1 MWVVKLG
8 GSLIDSAELQS
19 WLGVLASFGGGR
31 VVIVPG
37 GGPFANQVRR
47 AQDLWGF
54 DNKVA
59 HRMAILAMEQYGLMM
74 TGIRPDLR
82 RASSQMEMQRLLRE
96 AAVPVWLPGPMTFE
110 NPEIPESWEI
120 TSDSLAAW
128 LAEKM
133 GAEMLVLVKPFEPTG
148 DVLTALDLC
157 ARGVVDPLF
166 PTLTREAHYESRLF
180 GKTEHG
186 MMERMLVTGMRGGSL
201 IHTRRPELTV
211 APPAGRARATKRQH
225 RSPQRTS
232 PTGQRG

>member
-82 RASSQMEMQRLLRE
+82 RASSQMEMERLLRE
-96 AAVPVWLPGPMTFE
+96 AAVPVWLPGVMTFE

-128 LAEKM
+128 LAETM

-148 DVLTALDLC
+148 DVLTVHDLC
-157 ARGVVDPLF
+157 ARGIVDPLF
-166 PTLTREAHYESRLF
+166 PTVTREGHYESRLF
-180 GKTEHG
+180 GKTQHG

-201 IHTRRPELTV
+201 IHTRRPELAV
-211 APPAGRARATKRQH
+211 VPPASRARATKRH
-225 RSPQRTS
+225 RSPPRVP

>member
-82 RASSQMEMQRLLRE
+82 RASSQKEMERLLRE
-96 AAVPVWLPGPMTFE
+96 AAVPVWLPGAMTFE

-128 LAEKM
+128 LAETM
-133 GAEMLVLVKPFEPTG
+133 GAEMLVLVKPFESTG
-148 DVLTALDLC
+148 DVLTAHDLC
-157 ARGVVDPLF
+157 ARGIVDPLF
-166 PTLTREAHYESRLF
+166 PTVTREGRYESRLF
-180 GKTEHG
+180 GKTQHG

-201 IHTRRPELTV
+201 IHTRRPESKV
-211 APPAGRARATKRQH
+211 VPPAGRARVTKRPH
-225 RSPQRTS
+225 RASPRSP

>member
-82 RASSQMEMQRLLRE
+82 RASSKMEMERLLRE
-96 AAVPVWLPGPMTFE
+96 AAVPVWLPGVMTFE

-148 DVLTALDLC
+148 DVLTAHDLC

-166 PTLTREAHYESRLF
+166 PTLTKEARYESRLF
-180 GKTEHG
+180 GKMEHG

-201 IHTRRPELTV
+201 INTRRPEQAV
-211 APPAGRARATKRQH
+211 APPASRARATKRPH
-225 RSPQRTS
+225 RSPSRMS

>member
-54 DNKVA
+54 DDKVA

-82 RASSQMEMQRLLRE
+82 AASSRMEVERLLRE
-96 AAVPVWLPGPMTFE
+96 AAVPVWLPGAMTFE
-110 NPEIPESWEI
+110 NPEIPENWQI

-128 LAEKM
+128 LAETM
-133 GAEMLVLVKPFEPTG
+133 GAEMLVLVKPFEPIG
-148 DVLTALDLC
+148 DVLTVHDLC
-157 ARGVVDPLF
+157 ARGIVDPLF
-166 PTLTREAHYESRLF
+166 PSLTKQGNYESRLF

-201 IHTRRPELTV
+201 IHTRRPELAV
-211 APPAGRARATKRQH
+211 VPPGGRARTGKRQH
-225 RSPQRTS
+225 RSSPRIPPTDQRS
-232 PTGQRG
+232 

>member
-1 MWVVKLG
+1 MWVIKLG

-31 VVIVPG
+31 VIIVPG

-82 RASSQMEMQRLLRE
+82 RASSQMEMKRLLRE
-96 AAVPVWLPGPMTFE
+96 AAVPVWLPGLMTFE

-128 LAEKM
+128 LAETM
-133 GAEMLVLVKPFEPTG
+133 GAEMLVLVKPLEPTG
-148 DVLTALDLC
+148 DVLTAHDLS
-157 ARGVVDPLF
+157 ARGIVDPLF
-166 PTLTREAHYESRLF
+166 PILTRDGHYESRLF
-180 GKTEHG
+180 GKAEHG

-201 IHTRRPELTV
+201 IHTRRPE
-211 APPAGRARATKRQH
+211 PAVRTPASRARVTKRPH
-225 RSPQRTS
+225 RSPPRVP